1 MSDKPE
7 GSYLPA
13 GQWLKLAAALYLL
26 NFVLTFHN
34 VWPSPW
40 ITTRHELSVEIA
52 ALLVGLFAL
61 VKLRGRVSNRALSL
75 LAILLTL
82 MCIGRY
88 AEVTAPA
95 LYGRRINLYWDAQH
109 LPGVAAMLI
118 EAAPV
123 WLVAL
128 LALALLTLLVA
139 VYVVLRWAL
148 RQVGNTLHYRGP
160 GYTLAGVGGLMVLA
174 YVLEYSPLP
183 VRVWQWFSL
192 PVSTTYWRQAA
203 FMVDAASNAGSLASL
218 PAPVSLAEPQLQ
230 RVAGSDALVMF
241 VESYGATAYDNPAV
255 ATRVAPIREAFANA
269 VRESGRHA
277 ASAFVESPT
286 FGGGSWLAHMS
297 FMTGLDVRD
306 QGTYNLL
313 LTQRRDTL
321 PMRFAASDYRIVA
334 LMPGLK
340 SAWPEGAFYDLE
352 TVYGERAL
360 AYPGPDFGWWRIPDQ
375 FSLAKFAALE
385 LDRPE
390 RRPVFLFFPTINTH
404 MPFKPTPPY
413 QADWRRLLT
422 DSPFDEA
429 AATRAL
435 THLPEWTDLQPAYAD
450 ALVYTFEYLS
460 GFVHERAGDDFV
472 LILLGD
478 HQPPASVSGQ
488 DARWDVPVHVIA
500 SREDIVATLID
511 AGFAAGMT
519 PGDASLGRMHMLT
532 PLLLEAFS
540 NPATA
545 TRTSGR

>member
-1 MSDKPE
+1 MPDKPE
-7 GSYLPA
+7 GNYLPA
-13 GQWLKLAAALYLL
+13 GQWLKLAAALYVL

-34 VWPSPW
+34 VWPTPW
-40 ITTRHELSVEIA
+40 ITTRNELSVEIA

-61 VKLRGRVSNRALSL
+61 VKLRGRVSDRARSV
-75 LAILLTL
+75 LAIVLTV

-128 LALALLTLLVA
+128 LALAVVMLLVA
-139 VYVVLRWAL
+139 VYTLLGWAL

-160 GYTLAGVGGLMVLA
+160 GYTLAGVGGLMVLTYA
-174 YVLEYSPLP
+174 LEYSPLP

-203 FMVDAASNAGSLASL
+203 FMVDAASDAGSLASL
-218 PAPVSLAEPQLQ
+218 PAPVSLAEPQLE
-230 RVAGSDALVMF
+230 RVAGSDALVLF

-255 ATRVAPIREAFANA
+255 AARVAPAREAFANA

-306 QGTYNLL
+306 QGAYNLL

-321 PMRFAASDYRIVA
+321 PMRFAANDYRIVA

-413 QADWRRLLT
+413 QADWPRLLT
-422 DSPFDEA
+422 DSPFDDA
-429 AATRAL
+429 AAARAL
-435 THLPEWTDLQPAYAD
+435 TRLPEWTDLQPAYAD

-460 GFVHERAGDDFV
+460 GFVRERAGDDFV
-472 LILLGD
+472 LVLLGD

-500 SREDIVATLID
+500 GREDIAAALID
-511 AGFAAGMT
+511 AGFTAGMT
-519 PGDASLGRMHMLT
+519 PGDSSLGRMHMLT
-532 PLLLEAFS
+532 ALLLEAFS